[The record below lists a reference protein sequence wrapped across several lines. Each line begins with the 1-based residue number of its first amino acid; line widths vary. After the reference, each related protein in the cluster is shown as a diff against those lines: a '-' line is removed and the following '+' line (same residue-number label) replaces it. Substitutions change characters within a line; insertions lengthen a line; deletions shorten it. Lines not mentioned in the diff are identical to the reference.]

1 MRGNIRYYR
10 ELQKTYLIAEDCLE
24 ELLESYS
31 GRAVLHTAMN
41 GLAACKEH
49 LVNGKKEIWYEI
61 DGFHTLEQIFAVK
74 KISAQEL
81 KQILLGLA
89 QTIEELEKYLI
100 DGKRLCYQPE
110 YLYMDMETGKLKLLF
125 DFTEGD
131 REHPLMPLAQFLLE
145 RLDHE
150 EEAVIELGY
159 FFYEQAGRDVLS
171 IREIEKKAE
180 ESPNAVLREE
190 LMEEKQEIR
199 TACGASKE
207 MFSETE
213 EDDIFPDRLYEQSFS
228 KENVQ
233 EPLLGEGRYLT
244 KGGAVVTVMA
254 LLLGGSFFLV
264 RAYFSLTETEELI
277 WLVVSAVLLLMGAGV
292 SIYMF
297 LRERRV
303 GAVRNK
309 SSEQGDT
316 AIRKSEQGDAA
327 IRESEQGDAAIR
339 ESMQE
344 NAEIKSMQRNM
355 KIRKNARK
363 NAVIS
368 RNIQKNTGYRK
379 DIQSSAIGESAYE
392 EYGQEIDF
400 LPKEMDGKTIYLGD
414 MLAKKEYVLVGE
426 NREYKLDTFP
436 FLIGKDKERVTLAL
450 KDRSISRIHARFLLE
465 DGILYL
471 EDLHSTNGTYLN
483 DLLLEPHVRMKVKRG
498 DFLQFGKTELSLR

>member
-1 MRGNIRYYR
+1 MKGNIRYYR

-24 ELLESYS
+24 ELLESYF
-31 GRAVLHTAMN
+31 GRAVLHTAIN
-41 GLAACKEH
+41 GLAACREH

-89 QTIEELEKYLI
+89 QTIEELKKYLI

-125 DFTEGD
+125 DFTERD
-131 REHPLMPLAQFLLE
+131 REHPLMPLAEFLLE

-150 EEAVIELGY
+150 EEAAVELGY

-180 ESPNAVLREE
+180 GSVLYEGKDAKGEDLNGALSKAVLREN

-207 MFSETE
+207 LFPE
-213 EDDIFPDRLYEQSFS
+213 EEENIFPDRLYEQSFS
-228 KENVQ
+228 KEKVQ

-264 RAYFSLTETEELI
+264 KAYFSLTETEELI

-297 LRERRV
+297 LRERRA

-309 SSEQGDT
+309 G
-316 AIRKSEQGDAA
+316 SEQGDAA
-327 IRESEQGDAAIR
+327 IREST
-339 ESMQE
+339 QE
-344 NAEIKSMQRNM
+344 NVEIKNMQRNM
-355 KIRKNARK
+355 EIRENTQK

-368 RNIQKNTGYRK
+368 RNVQKDAEYRK
-379 DIQSSAIGESAYE
+379 DIQSNAIGESPYE

-400 LPKEMDGKTIYLGD
+400 LPKETDGKTIYLGD

-436 FLIGKDKERVTLAL
+436 FLIGKDKERVTLML
-450 KDRSISRIHARFLLE
+450 KDRSVSRIHARFLLE
-465 DGILYL
+465 EGILYL

>member
-1 MRGNIRYYR
+1 MKGNIRYYR

-24 ELLESYS
+24 ELLESYF

-49 LVNGKKEIWYEI
+49 RVNGKKEIWYEI

-81 KQILLGLA
+81 KQILLRLA

-110 YLYMDMETGKLKLLF
+110 YLYMDMETGKLKFLF
-125 DFTEGD
+125 DFTEED
-131 REHPLMPLAQFLLE
+131 REHPLMPLAEFLLE

-213 EDDIFPDRLYEQSFS
+213 EDIFPDRLYEQSFS

-297 LRERRV
+297 LRERRA

-327 IRESEQGDAAIR
+327 IRESI
-339 ESMQE
+339 QE

-355 KIRKNARK
+355 KIRENARK
-363 NAVIS
+363 YAAIS
-368 RNIQKNTGYRK
+368 RNIQKDTGYRK
-379 DIQSSAIGESAYE
+379 DIQSNIIGEPPYE

-400 LPKEMDGKTIYLGD
+400 LPKETDGKTIYLGD

-436 FLIGKDKERVTLAL
+436 FLIGKDKERVMLAL
-450 KDRSISRIHARFLLE
+450 KDRSVSRIHARFLLE
-465 DGILYL
+465 EGILYL

>member
-24 ELLESYS
+24 ELLESYF

-213 EDDIFPDRLYEQSFS
+213 EDIFPDRLYEQSFS

-316 AIRKSEQGDAA
+316 AIRK
-327 IRESEQGDAAIR
+327 SEQGDAAIR

>member
-24 ELLESYS
+24 ELLESYF

-110 YLYMDMETGKLKLLF
+110 YLYMDMETGKIKLLF

-150 EEAVIELGY
+150 EEAAIELGY

-180 ESPNAVLREE
+180 ESPKAVLREN

-207 MFSETE
+207 LFPE
-213 EDDIFPDRLYEQSFS
+213 EEENIFPDRLCEQSFS
-228 KENVQ
+228 KENVE

-292 SIYMF
+292 SVYMF
-297 LRERRV
+297 LRERRA

-309 SSEQGDT
+309 SNTPE
-316 AIRKSEQGDAA
+316 DAE
-327 IRESEQGDAAIR
+327 IWEST
-339 ESMQE
+339 QE
-344 NAEIKSMQRNM
+344 NTEIKNMQRNM
-355 KIRKNARK
+355 EIMENARK

-368 RNIQKNTGYRK
+368 RNIQKDTEYKK
-379 DIQSSAIGESAYE
+379 DIQSNAIGESPYE
-392 EYGQEIDF
+392 EYGQEVDF
-400 LPKEMDGKTIYLGD
+400 LSKETDRKTVYLGD
-414 MLAKKEYVLVGE
+414 MLAKKEYVLVGG

>member
-24 ELLESYS
+24 ELLESYF

-110 YLYMDMETGKLKLLF
+110 YLYMDMETGKIKLLF

-180 ESPNAVLREE
+180 ESPNAVLREN

-213 EDDIFPDRLYEQSFS
+213 EDIFPDRLYEQSFS
-228 KENVQ
+228 KENVE

-292 SIYMF
+292 SVYMF
-297 LRERRV
+297 LRERRA

-309 SSEQGDT
+309 SNT
-316 AIRKSEQGDAA
+316 PADAE
-327 IRESEQGDAAIR
+327 IWEST
-339 ESMQE
+339 QE
-344 NAEIKSMQRNM
+344 NTEIKNMQRNM
-355 KIRKNARK
+355 EIMENARK

-368 RNIQKNTGYRK
+368 RNIQKDTGYRK
-379 DIQSSAIGESAYE
+379 DIQSDAIGELPYE

>member
-1 MRGNIRYYR
+1 MKGNIRYYR

-24 ELLESYS
+24 ELLESYF

-49 LVNGKKEIWYEI
+49 RVNGKKEIWYEI

-110 YLYMDMETGKLKLLF
+110 YLYMDMETGKLKFLF
-125 DFTEGD
+125 DFTEED
-131 REHPLMPLAQFLLE
+131 REHPLMPLAEFLLE

-213 EDDIFPDRLYEQSFS
+213 EDIFPDRLYEQSFS

-297 LRERRV
+297 LRERRA

-327 IRESEQGDAAIR
+327 IRESI
-339 ESMQE
+339 QE

-355 KIRKNARK
+355 KIRENARK

-368 RNIQKNTGYRK
+368 RNVQKDTEYRK
-379 DIQSSAIGESAYE
+379 DIQSNAMGEPLYE

-400 LPKEMDGKTIYLGD
+400 LPKETDGKTIYLGD

-450 KDRSISRIHARFLLE
+450 KDRSVSRIHARFLLE
-465 DGILYL
+465 EGILYL

>member
-1 MRGNIRYYR
+1 MKGNIRYYR

-24 ELLESYS
+24 ELLESYF

-49 LVNGKKEIWYEI
+49 RVNGKKEIWYEI

-131 REHPLMPLAQFLLE
+131 REHPLMPLAEFLLE

-213 EDDIFPDRLYEQSFS
+213 EDIFPDRLYEQSFS

-254 LLLGGSFFLV
+254 LLLGGSFFLI

-297 LRERRV
+297 LRERRA

-327 IRESEQGDAAIR
+327 IRES
-339 ESMQE
+339 MQE
-344 NAEIKSMQRNM
+344 NAEIKSMQRNI
-355 KIRKNARK
+355 KIRENARK

-368 RNIQKNTGYRK
+368 RNVQKDTEYRK
-379 DIQSSAIGESAYE
+379 DIQSNAIGEPLYE

-400 LPKEMDGKTIYLGD
+400 LPKETDGKTIYLGD

-465 DGILYL
+465 EGILYL

>member
-24 ELLESYS
+24 ELLGSYF

-89 QTIEELEKYLI
+89 QTIEGLEKYLI

-110 YLYMDMETGKLKLLF
+110 YLYMDMETGKIKLLF

-150 EEAVIELGY
+150 EEAAIELGY

-180 ESPNAVLREE
+180 ESPNAVLREN

-213 EDDIFPDRLYEQSFS
+213 EDIFPDRLYEQSFS

-277 WLVVSAVLLLMGAGV
+277 WLVVSAILLLMGAGV

-297 LRERRV
+297 LRERRA

-309 SSEQGDT
+309 SNT
-316 AIRKSEQGDAA
+316 PADAE
-327 IRESEQGDAAIR
+327 IWEST
-339 ESMQE
+339 QE
-344 NAEIKSMQRNM
+344 NTEIKNMQRNM
-355 KIRKNARK
+355 EIMENARK

-498 DFLQFGKTELSLR
+498 DFLQFGKTELSMR

>member
-24 ELLESYS
+24 ELLESYF

-49 LVNGKKEIWYEI
+49 RVNGKKEIWYEI

-327 IRESEQGDAAIR
+327 IRES
-339 ESMQE
+339 MQE

>member
-24 ELLESYS
+24 ELLESYF

-110 YLYMDMETGKLKLLF
+110 YLYMDMETGKIKLLF

-180 ESPNAVLREE
+180 ESPNAVLREN

-213 EDDIFPDRLYEQSFS
+213 EDIFPDRLYEQSFS

-292 SIYMF
+292 SVYMF
-297 LRERRV
+297 LRERRA

-309 SSEQGDT
+309 SNT
-316 AIRKSEQGDAA
+316 PADAE
-327 IRESEQGDAAIR
+327 IWEST
-339 ESMQE
+339 QE
-344 NAEIKSMQRNM
+344 NTEIKNMQRNM
-355 KIRKNARK
+355 EIMENARK

-368 RNIQKNTGYRK
+368 RNIQKDTEYKK
-379 DIQSSAIGESAYE
+379 DIQSNAIGESPYE

>member
-1 MRGNIRYYR
+1 MKGNIRYYR

-24 ELLESYS
+24 ELLESYF

-110 YLYMDMETGKLKLLF
+110 YLYMDMETGKIKLLF

-150 EEAVIELGY
+150 EEAAIELGY

-316 AIRKSEQGDAA
+316 AIRK
-327 IRESEQGDAAIR
+327 SEQGDAAIR

>member
-1 MRGNIRYYR
+1 MKGNIRYYR

-24 ELLESYS
+24 ELLESYF

-110 YLYMDMETGKLKLLF
+110 YLYMDMETGKIKLLF

-150 EEAVIELGY
+150 EEAAIELGY

-180 ESPNAVLREE
+180 ESPNAVLREN

-213 EDDIFPDRLYEQSFS
+213 EDIFPDRLYEQSFS

-233 EPLLGEGRYLT
+233 EPLL
-244 KGGAVVTVMA
+244 
-254 LLLGGSFFLV
+254 
-264 RAYFSLTETEELI
+264 
-277 WLVVSAVLLLMGAGV
+277 
-292 SIYMF
+292 
-297 LRERRV
+297 
-303 GAVRNK
+303 
-309 SSEQGDT
+309 
-316 AIRKSEQGDAA
+316 
-327 IRESEQGDAAIR
+327 
-339 ESMQE
+339 
-344 NAEIKSMQRNM
+344 
-355 KIRKNARK
+355 
-363 NAVIS
+363 
-368 RNIQKNTGYRK
+368 
-379 DIQSSAIGESAYE
+379 
-392 EYGQEIDF
+392 
-400 LPKEMDGKTIYLGD
+400 
-414 MLAKKEYVLVGE
+414 
-426 NREYKLDTFP
+426 
-436 FLIGKDKERVTLAL
+436 
-450 KDRSISRIHARFLLE
+450 
-465 DGILYL
+465 
-471 EDLHSTNGTYLN
+471 
-483 DLLLEPHVRMKVKRG
+483 
-498 DFLQFGKTELSLR
+498 

>member
-24 ELLESYS
+24 ELLESYF

-110 YLYMDMETGKLKLLF
+110 YLYMDMETGKIKLLF

-150 EEAVIELGY
+150 EEAAIELGY

-180 ESPNAVLREE
+180 ESPNAVLREN

-207 MFSETE
+207 LFPE
-213 EDDIFPDRLYEQSFS
+213 EEENIFPDRLYEQSFS
-228 KENVQ
+228 KENVE

-292 SIYMF
+292 SVYMF
-297 LRERRV
+297 LRERRA

-316 AIRKSEQGDAA
+316 AIRK
-327 IRESEQGDAAIR
+327 SEQGDAAIR

-450 KDRSISRIHARFLLE
+450 KDRSVSRIHARFLLE
-465 DGILYL
+465 EGILYL

>member
-24 ELLESYS
+24 ELLGSYF

-89 QTIEELEKYLI
+89 QTIEGLEKYLI

-110 YLYMDMETGKLKLLF
+110 YLYMDMETGKIKLLF

-150 EEAVIELGY
+150 EEAAIELGY

-180 ESPNAVLREE
+180 ESPNAVLREN

-213 EDDIFPDRLYEQSFS
+213 EDIFPDRLYEQSFS

-277 WLVVSAVLLLMGAGV
+277 WLVVSAILLLMGAGV

-297 LRERRV
+297 LRERRA

-309 SSEQGDT
+309 SNT
-316 AIRKSEQGDAA
+316 PADAE
-327 IRESEQGDAAIR
+327 IWEST
-339 ESMQE
+339 QE
-344 NAEIKSMQRNM
+344 NTEIKNMQRNM
-355 KIRKNARK
+355 EIMENARK

>member
-1 MRGNIRYYR
+1 MRGDIRYYR

-24 ELLESYS
+24 ELLESYF

-110 YLYMDMETGKLKLLF
+110 YLYMDMETGKIKLLF

-150 EEAVIELGY
+150 EEAAVELGY

-180 ESPNAVLREE
+180 GSVLYEGKDAKGEDLNGALSKAVLREN

-207 MFSETE
+207 LFPE
-213 EDDIFPDRLYEQSFS
+213 EEENIFPDRLCEQSFS
-228 KENVQ
+228 KENVE

-277 WLVVSAVLLLMGAGV
+277 WLAVSAVLLLMGAGV

-303 GAVRNK
+303 GAVRSK
-309 SSEQGDT
+309 SNTQGNM
-316 AIRKSEQGDAA
+316 AIRKSTQADAA
-327 IRESEQGDAAIR
+327 IRE
-339 ESMQE
+339 
-344 NAEIKSMQRNM
+344 
-355 KIRKNARK
+355 NARK
-363 NAVIS
+363 DEVIS
-368 RNIQKNTGYRK
+368 RNIQKDTEYKK
-379 DIQSSAIGESAYE
+379 DIQSNAIGEPLYK

-400 LPKEMDGKTIYLGD
+400 LPKETDGKTIYLGD
-414 MLAKKEYVLVGE
+414 MLTKKEYVLVGE

>member
-24 ELLESYS
+24 ELLESYF

-110 YLYMDMETGKLKLLF
+110 YLYMDMETGKIKLLF

-131 REHPLMPLAQFLLE
+131 REHLLMPLAQFLLE

-150 EEAVIELGY
+150 EEAAIELGY

-180 ESPNAVLREE
+180 ESPNAVLREN

-207 MFSETE
+207 LFPE
-213 EDDIFPDRLYEQSFS
+213 EEENIFPDRLCEQSFS

-277 WLVVSAVLLLMGAGV
+277 WLVVSAILLLMGAGV
-292 SIYMF
+292 SVYMF
-297 LRERRV
+297 LRERRA
-303 GAVRNK
+303 GAVRSK
-309 SSEQGDT
+309 SNTQ
-316 AIRKSEQGDAA
+316 ADAE
-327 IRESEQGDAAIR
+327 IWEST
-339 ESMQE
+339 QE
-344 NAEIKSMQRNM
+344 NTEIKNMQRNM
-355 KIRKNARK
+355 EIMENARK

-368 RNIQKNTGYRK
+368 RNIQKDTEYKK
-379 DIQSSAIGESAYE
+379 DIQSNAIGESAYE

>member
-1 MRGNIRYYR
+1 MKGNIRYYR

-24 ELLESYS
+24 ELLESYF

-49 LVNGKKEIWYEI
+49 RVNGKKEIWYEI

-131 REHPLMPLAQFLLE
+131 REHPLMPLAEFLLE

-213 EDDIFPDRLYEQSFS
+213 KDIFPDRLYEQSFS

-254 LLLGGSFFLV
+254 LLLGGSFFLI

-297 LRERRV
+297 LRERRA

-327 IRESEQGDAAIR
+327 IRES
-339 ESMQE
+339 MQE

-355 KIRKNARK
+355 KIGENARK

-368 RNIQKNTGYRK
+368 RNVQKDTEYRK
-379 DIQSSAIGESAYE
+379 DIQSNAIGEPLYE
-392 EYGQEIDF
+392 EYGQEMDF
-400 LPKEMDGKTIYLGD
+400 LPKETDGKTIYLGD

-465 DGILYL
+465 EGILYL

>member
-1 MRGNIRYYR
+1 MKGNIRYYR

-24 ELLESYS
+24 ELLESYF

-49 LVNGKKEIWYEI
+49 RVNGKKEIWYEI

-131 REHPLMPLAQFLLE
+131 REHPLMPLAEFLLE

-213 EDDIFPDRLYEQSFS
+213 EDIFPDRLYEQSFS

-254 LLLGGSFFLV
+254 LLLGGSFFLI

-297 LRERRV
+297 LRERRA

-327 IRESEQGDAAIR
+327 IRES
-339 ESMQE
+339 MQE

-355 KIRKNARK
+355 KIRENARK

-368 RNIQKNTGYRK
+368 RNVQKDTEYRK
-379 DIQSSAIGESAYE
+379 DIQSNAIGEPLYE

-400 LPKEMDGKTIYLGD
+400 LPKETDGKTIYLGD

-465 DGILYL
+465 EGILYL

>member
-1 MRGNIRYYR
+1 MKGNIRYYR

-24 ELLESYS
+24 ELLESYF

-49 LVNGKKEIWYEI
+49 RVNGKKEIWYEI

-81 KQILLGLA
+81 KQILLRLA

-110 YLYMDMETGKLKLLF
+110 YLYMDMETGKLKFLF

-180 ESPNAVLREE
+180 ESPNAVLREN

-207 MFSETE
+207 LFPKE
-213 EDDIFPDRLYEQSFS
+213 EENIFPDRLCEQSFS
-228 KENVQ
+228 KENVE

-277 WLVVSAVLLLMGAGV
+277 WLVVSAILLLMGAGV

-297 LRERRV
+297 LRERRA
-303 GAVRNK
+303 GAVRSK
-309 SSEQGDT
+309 SNT
-316 AIRKSEQGDAA
+316 PADAE
-327 IRESEQGDAAIR
+327 IWEST
-339 ESMQE
+339 QE
-344 NAEIKSMQRNM
+344 NTEIKNMQRNM
-355 KIRKNARK
+355 EIMENARK

>member
-24 ELLESYS
+24 ELLESYF

-110 YLYMDMETGKLKLLF
+110 YLYMDMETGKIKLLF

-180 ESPNAVLREE
+180 ESPNAVLREN

-213 EDDIFPDRLYEQSFS
+213 EDIFPDRLYEQSFS

-277 WLVVSAVLLLMGAGV
+277 WLVVSAILLLMGAGISV
-292 SIYMF
+292 YMF
-297 LRERRV
+297 LRERRA
-303 GAVRNK
+303 GEVRSK
-309 SSEQGDT
+309 SNT
-316 AIRKSEQGDAA
+316 PADAE
-327 IRESEQGDAAIR
+327 IWEST
-339 ESMQE
+339 QE
-344 NAEIKSMQRNM
+344 NTEIKNMQRNM
-355 KIRKNARK
+355 EIMENARK

-368 RNIQKNTGYRK
+368 RNIQKDTEYKK
-379 DIQSSAIGESAYE
+379 DIQSNAIGESPYE
-392 EYGQEIDF
+392 EYGQEVDF
-400 LPKEMDGKTIYLGD
+400 LSKETDRKTVYLGD

>member
-1 MRGNIRYYR
+1 MKGNIRYYR

-24 ELLESYS
+24 ELLESYF
-31 GRAVLHTAMN
+31 GRAVLHIAMN

-49 LVNGKKEIWYEI
+49 FVNGRKEIWYEI

-81 KQILLGLA
+81 KRILLGLA

-110 YLYMDMETGKLKLLF
+110 YLYMDMETGKLKFLF
-125 DFTEGD
+125 DFTERD
-131 REHPLMPLAQFLLE
+131 REHPLMPLAEFLLE

-150 EEAVIELGY
+150 EEAAIELGY

-180 ESPNAVLREE
+180 ESVFYEGKDAKGEDLKGSLSKAVLREN

-207 MFSETE
+207 MFSEE
-213 EDDIFPDRLYEQSFS
+213 DIFPDRLYEQSFS
-228 KENVQ
+228 KEKVQ
-233 EPLLGEGRYLT
+233 EPLLGESRYLT

-277 WLVVSAVLLLMGAGV
+277 WLVVSAVLLFMGTGV

-297 LRERRV
+297 LRERRA
-303 GAVRNK
+303 GAVRSK
-309 SSEQGDT
+309 SNT
-316 AIRKSEQGDAA
+316 PADAE
-327 IRESEQGDAAIR
+327 IWEST
-339 ESMQE
+339 QE
-344 NAEIKSMQRNM
+344 NAEIKNMQRNM
-355 KIRKNARK
+355 EIMENARK

-368 RNIQKNTGYRK
+368 RNIQKDTEYKK
-379 DIQSSAIGESAYE
+379 DIQSNAIGESPYE

-400 LPKEMDGKTIYLGD
+400 LPKETDRKTVYLGD

-436 FLIGKDKERVTLAL
+436 FLIGKDKERVTLML
-450 KDRSISRIHARFLLE
+450 KDRSVSRIHARFLLE

>member
-24 ELLESYS
+24 ELLESYF

-49 LVNGKKEIWYEI
+49 LVNGKREIWYEI

-131 REHPLMPLAQFLLE
+131 REHPLMPLAEFLLE

-150 EEAVIELGY
+150 EEAAVELGY

-171 IREIEKKAE
+171 IREIEKRAE
-180 ESPNAVLREE
+180 ESVLYEGKDAKGEDLNGTLSKAVLREE

-207 MFSETE
+207 MFPEAE
-213 EDDIFPDRLYEQSFS
+213 EDIFQDRLYEESFS
-228 KENVQ
+228 KENVE

-292 SIYMF
+292 SVYMF
-297 LRERRV
+297 LRERRA

-309 SSEQGDT
+309 SSEQGD
-316 AIRKSEQGDAA
+316 AA
-327 IRESEQGDAAIR
+327 IRESA
-339 ESMQE
+339 QE
-344 NAEIKSMQRNM
+344 NVEIKSMQRNM
-355 KIRKNARK
+355 EIKENTRK

-368 RNIQKNTGYRK
+368 KNIQRDAGYRK

-400 LPKEMDGKTIYLGD
+400 LSKETDGKTIYLGD

>member
-1 MRGNIRYYR
+1 MKGNIRYYR

-24 ELLESYS
+24 ELLESYF

-110 YLYMDMETGKLKLLF
+110 YLYMDMETGKIKLLF

-150 EEAVIELGY
+150 EEAAIELGY

-180 ESPNAVLREE
+180 ESPNAVLREN

-213 EDDIFPDRLYEQSFS
+213 EDIFPDRLYEQSFS

-297 LRERRV
+297 LRERRA
-303 GAVRNK
+303 GAVRSK
-309 SSEQGDT
+309 SNT
-316 AIRKSEQGDAA
+316 PADAE
-327 IRESEQGDAAIR
+327 IWEST
-339 ESMQE
+339 QE
-344 NAEIKSMQRNM
+344 NTEIKNMQRNM
-355 KIRKNARK
+355 KIRENARK

-368 RNIQKNTGYRK
+368 RNIQKDTEYKK
-379 DIQSSAIGESAYE
+379 DIQSNAIGESPYE
-392 EYGQEIDF
+392 EYGQEVDF
-400 LPKEMDGKTIYLGD
+400 LSKETDRKTVYLGD

>member
-1 MRGNIRYYR
+1 MKGNIRYYR

-24 ELLESYS
+24 ELLESYF

-110 YLYMDMETGKLKLLF
+110 YLYMDMETGTIKLLF

-150 EEAVIELGY
+150 EEAAIELGY

-180 ESPNAVLREE
+180 ESPNAVLREN

-207 MFSETE
+207 LFPE
-213 EDDIFPDRLYEQSFS
+213 EEENIFPDRLYEQSFS

-297 LRERRV
+297 LRERRA
-303 GAVRNK
+303 GAVRSK
-309 SSEQGDT
+309 SNT
-316 AIRKSEQGDAA
+316 PADAE
-327 IRESEQGDAAIR
+327 IWEST
-339 ESMQE
+339 QE
-344 NAEIKSMQRNM
+344 NTEIKNMQRNM
-355 KIRKNARK
+355 EIMENARK

-379 DIQSSAIGESAYE
+379 DIQSNAIGESPYE
-392 EYGQEIDF
+392 EYGQEVDF
-400 LPKEMDGKTIYLGD
+400 LSKETDRKTVYLGD

>member
-1 MRGNIRYYR
+1 MKGNIRYYR

-24 ELLESYS
+24 ELLESYF

-110 YLYMDMETGKLKLLF
+110 YLYMDMETGKIKLLF

-150 EEAVIELGY
+150 EEAAIELGY

-180 ESPNAVLREE
+180 ESPNAVLREN

-213 EDDIFPDRLYEQSFS
+213 EDIFPDRLYEQSFS

-264 RAYFSLTETEELI
+264 RAYFYLTETEELI

-297 LRERRV
+297 LRERRA
-303 GAVRNK
+303 GAVRSK
-309 SSEQGDT
+309 SNT
-316 AIRKSEQGDAA
+316 PADAE
-327 IRESEQGDAAIR
+327 IWEST
-339 ESMQE
+339 QE
-344 NAEIKSMQRNM
+344 NTEIKNMQRNM
-355 KIRKNARK
+355 KIRENARK

-368 RNIQKNTGYRK
+368 RNIQKDTEYKK
-379 DIQSSAIGESAYE
+379 DIQSNAIGESPYE
-392 EYGQEIDF
+392 EYGQEVDF
-400 LPKEMDGKTIYLGD
+400 LSKETDRKTVYLGD

>member
-24 ELLESYS
+24 ELLESYF

-213 EDDIFPDRLYEQSFS
+213 EDIFPDRLYEQSFS

-254 LLLGGSFFLV
+254 LLLGGSFSLV

-297 LRERRV
+297 LRERRA
-303 GAVRNK
+303 GAVRSK
-309 SSEQGDT
+309 SNT
-316 AIRKSEQGDAA
+316 PADAE
-327 IRESEQGDAAIR
+327 IWEST
-339 ESMQE
+339 QE
-344 NAEIKSMQRNM
+344 NTEIKNMQRNM
-355 KIRKNARK
+355 KIRENARK

-368 RNIQKNTGYRK
+368 RNIQKDTEYKK
-379 DIQSSAIGESAYE
+379 DIQSNAIGESPYE
-392 EYGQEIDF
+392 EYGQEVDF
-400 LPKEMDGKTIYLGD
+400 LSKETDRKTVYLGD

>member
-1 MRGNIRYYR
+1 MKGNIRYYR

-24 ELLESYS
+24 ELLESYF
-31 GRAVLHTAMN
+31 GRAVLHTAIN

-49 LVNGKKEIWYEI
+49 LVNGRKKIWYEI

-89 QTIEELEKYLI
+89 QTIEELKKYLI

-125 DFTEGD
+125 DFTERD
-131 REHPLMPLAQFLLE
+131 REHPLMPLAEFLLE

-150 EEAVIELGY
+150 EEAAVELGY

-180 ESPNAVLREE
+180 GSPKAVLREG
-190 LMEEKQEIR
+190 LIEEKQEIR

-207 MFSETE
+207 MFSEE
-213 EDDIFPDRLYEQSFS
+213 DIFPDRLYEQSFS
-228 KENVQ
+228 KETVQ

-297 LRERRV
+297 LRERRT

-309 SSEQGDT
+309 G
-316 AIRKSEQGDAA
+316 SEQGDAA
-327 IRESEQGDAAIR
+327 IREST
-339 ESMQE
+339 QE
-344 NAEIKSMQRNM
+344 NVEIKNMQRNM
-355 KIRKNARK
+355 EIRENTRK

-368 RNIQKNTGYRK
+368 RNIQKDAEYKK
-379 DIQSSAIGESAYE
+379 DIQSNAIGESPYE

-400 LPKEMDGKTIYLGD
+400 LPKETDGKTIYLGD

-436 FLIGKDKERVTLAL
+436 FLIGKDKERVTLML
-450 KDRSISRIHARFLLE
+450 KDRSVSRIHARFLLE
-465 DGILYL
+465 EGILYL

>member
-24 ELLESYS
+24 ELLESYF

-110 YLYMDMETGKLKLLF
+110 YLYMDMETGKIKLLF

-150 EEAVIELGY
+150 EEAAIELGY

-180 ESPNAVLREE
+180 ESPNAVLREN

-207 MFSETE
+207 LFPKE
-213 EDDIFPDRLYEQSFS
+213 EENIFPDRLCEQSFS
-228 KENVQ
+228 KENVE

-292 SIYMF
+292 SVYMF
-297 LRERRV
+297 LRERRT
-303 GAVRNK
+303 GAVRSK
-309 SSEQGDT
+309 SNT
-316 AIRKSEQGDAA
+316 PADAE
-327 IRESEQGDAAIR
+327 IWEST
-339 ESMQE
+339 QE
-344 NAEIKSMQRNM
+344 NTEIKNMQRNM
-355 KIRKNARK
+355 EIMENARK

-368 RNIQKNTGYRK
+368 RNIQKDTEYKK
-379 DIQSSAIGESAYE
+379 DIQSNAIGESPYE
-392 EYGQEIDF
+392 EYGQEVDF
-400 LPKEMDGKTIYLGD
+400 LSKETDRKTVYLGD

>member
-1 MRGNIRYYR
+1 MKGNIRYYR

-24 ELLESYS
+24 ELLESYF

-49 LVNGKKEIWYEI
+49 RVNGKKEIWYEI

-131 REHPLMPLAQFLLE
+131 REHPLMPLAEFLLE

-213 EDDIFPDRLYEQSFS
+213 EDIFLDRLYEQSFS
-228 KENVQ
+228 KESVQ

-254 LLLGGSFFLV
+254 LLLGGSFFLI

-297 LRERRV
+297 LRERRA
-303 GAVRNK
+303 GAIRNK

-327 IRESEQGDAAIR
+327 IRESI
-339 ESMQE
+339 QE

-355 KIRKNARK
+355 KIRENAQKNS
-363 NAVIS
+363 VIS
-368 RNIQKNTGYRK
+368 RNVQKDTEYRK
-379 DIQSSAIGESAYE
+379 DIQSNAIGEPLYE

-400 LPKEMDGKTIYLGD
+400 LPKETDGKTIYLGD

-465 DGILYL
+465 EGILYL

>member
-24 ELLESYS
+24 ELLESYF

-110 YLYMDMETGKLKLLF
+110 YLYMDMETGKIKLLF

-150 EEAVIELGY
+150 EEAAVELGY

-180 ESPNAVLREE
+180 GSVLYEGKDAKGEDLNGALSKAVLREN

-207 MFSETE
+207 LFPE
-213 EDDIFPDRLYEQSFS
+213 EEENIFPDRLCEQSFS
-228 KENVQ
+228 KENVE

-277 WLVVSAVLLLMGAGV
+277 WLAVSAVLLLMGAGV

-303 GAVRNK
+303 GAVRSK
-309 SSEQGDT
+309 SNTQGNM
-316 AIRKSEQGDAA
+316 AIRKSTQADAA
-327 IRESEQGDAAIR
+327 IRE
-339 ESMQE
+339 
-344 NAEIKSMQRNM
+344 
-355 KIRKNARK
+355 NARK
-363 NAVIS
+363 DEVIS
-368 RNIQKNTGYRK
+368 RNIQKDTEYKK
-379 DIQSSAIGESAYE
+379 DIQSNAIGEPLYK

-400 LPKEMDGKTIYLGD
+400 LPKETDGKTIYLGD
-414 MLAKKEYVLVGE
+414 MLTKKEYVLVGE

>member
-24 ELLESYS
+24 ELLESYF

-180 ESPNAVLREE
+180 GSPNAVLREE

-213 EDDIFPDRLYEQSFS
+213 EDIFPDRLYEQSFS

-277 WLVVSAVLLLMGAGV
+277 WLVVSAILLLMGAGISV
-292 SIYMF
+292 YMF
-297 LRERRV
+297 LRERRA
-303 GAVRNK
+303 GEVRSK
-309 SSEQGDT
+309 SNT
-316 AIRKSEQGDAA
+316 PADAE
-327 IRESEQGDAAIR
+327 IWEST
-339 ESMQE
+339 QE
-344 NAEIKSMQRNM
+344 NTEIKNMQRNM
-355 KIRKNARK
+355 EIMENARK

-368 RNIQKNTGYRK
+368 RNIQKDTEYKK
-379 DIQSSAIGESAYE
+379 DIQSNAIGESPYE
-392 EYGQEIDF
+392 EYGQEVDF
-400 LPKEMDGKTIYLGD
+400 LSKETDRKTVYLGD

>member
-1 MRGNIRYYR
+1 MKGNIRYYR

-24 ELLESYS
+24 ELLESYF
-31 GRAVLHTAMN
+31 GRVVLHTAMN

-49 LVNGKKEIWYEI
+49 FVNGKKEIWYEI

-131 REHPLMPLAQFLLE
+131 KEHPLMPLAEFLLE

-150 EEAVIELGY
+150 EEAAVELGY

-180 ESPNAVLREE
+180 ESVLYEGKDARGEDLNGTLSKAVLREE

-207 MFSETE
+207 LFPE
-213 EDDIFPDRLYEQSFS
+213 EEENIFPDRLYEQSFS
-228 KENVQ
+228 KENVE
-233 EPLLGEGRYLT
+233 EPLLDEGRYLT

-277 WLVVSAVLLLMGAGV
+277 WLVVSAVLLLMGTGV
-292 SIYMF
+292 SVYMF
-297 LRERRV
+297 LRERRA
-303 GAVRNK
+303 GGVRNK
-309 SSEQGDT
+309 S
-316 AIRKSEQGDAA
+316 SEQGDAA
-327 IRESEQGDAAIR
+327 IRESAQADA
-339 ESMQE
+339 
-344 NAEIKSMQRNM
+344 
-355 KIRKNARK
+355 
-363 NAVIS
+363 
-368 RNIQKNTGYRK
+368 GYRK

-392 EYGQEIDF
+392 EYGQKIDF
-400 LPKEMDGKTIYLGD
+400 LPKEMDGKTIYLGN

-436 FLIGKDKERVTLAL
+436 FLVGKDKERVTLAL

>member
-24 ELLESYS
+24 ELLESYF

-110 YLYMDMETGKLKLLF
+110 YLYMDMETGKIKLLF

-150 EEAVIELGY
+150 EEAAIELGY

-180 ESPNAVLREE
+180 ESPNAVLREN

-207 MFSETE
+207 LFPKE
-213 EDDIFPDRLYEQSFS
+213 EENIFPDRLCEQSFS
-228 KENVQ
+228 KENVE

-292 SIYMF
+292 SVYMF
-297 LRERRV
+297 LRERRA
-303 GAVRNK
+303 GAVRSK
-309 SSEQGDT
+309 SNT
-316 AIRKSEQGDAA
+316 PADAE
-327 IRESEQGDAAIR
+327 IW

-355 KIRKNARK
+355 KIRENARK

-368 RNIQKNTGYRK
+368 RNIQKDTEYKK

>member
-24 ELLESYS
+24 ELLESYF

-110 YLYMDMETGKLKLLF
+110 YLYMDMETGKIKLLF

-180 ESPNAVLREE
+180 GSPNAVLREE

-213 EDDIFPDRLYEQSFS
+213 EDIFPDRLYEQSFS

-292 SIYMF
+292 SVYMF
-297 LRERRV
+297 LRERRA
-303 GAVRNK
+303 GAVRSK
-309 SSEQGDT
+309 SNTQGNM
-316 AIRKSEQGDAA
+316 AIRKSTQADAA

>member
-24 ELLESYS
+24 ELLESYF

-110 YLYMDMETGKLKLLF
+110 YLYMDMETGKIKLLF

-180 ESPNAVLREE
+180 ESPNAVLREN

-207 MFSETE
+207 LFPKE
-213 EDDIFPDRLYEQSFS
+213 EENIFPDRLCEQSFS
-228 KENVQ
+228 KENVE

-277 WLVVSAVLLLMGAGV
+277 WLVVSAVLLLMGVGV

-297 LRERRV
+297 LRERRA
-303 GAVRNK
+303 GAARNK
-309 SSEQGDT
+309 SSEQGDA
-316 AIRKSEQGDAA
+316 AIRK
-327 IRESEQGDAAIR
+327 SEQGDAAIR

-355 KIRKNARK
+355 KIRENARK

-368 RNIQKNTGYRK
+368 RNVQKDTEYRK
-379 DIQSSAIGESAYE
+379 DIQSDAIGEPLYE

-400 LPKEMDGKTIYLGD
+400 LPKETDGKTIYLGD

>member
-24 ELLESYS
+24 ELLGSYF

-110 YLYMDMETGKLKLLF
+110 YLYMDMETGKIKLLF

-150 EEAVIELGY
+150 EEAAIELGY

-180 ESPNAVLREE
+180 ESPNAVLREN

-207 MFSETE
+207 LFPKE
-213 EDDIFPDRLYEQSFS
+213 EENIFPDRLCEQSFS
-228 KENVQ
+228 KENVE

-292 SIYMF
+292 SVYMF
-297 LRERRV
+297 LRERRA

-309 SSEQGDT
+309 SNT
-316 AIRKSEQGDAA
+316 PADAE
-327 IRESEQGDAAIR
+327 IWEST
-339 ESMQE
+339 QE
-344 NAEIKSMQRNM
+344 NTEIKSMQRNM
-355 KIRKNARK
+355 KIRENARK

-368 RNIQKNTGYRK
+368 RNVQKDTEYRK
-379 DIQSSAIGESAYE
+379 DIQSDAIGEPLYE

-400 LPKEMDGKTIYLGD
+400 LPKETDGKTIYLGD

-436 FLIGKDKERVTLAL
+436 FLIGKDKERVTLAI

>member
-24 ELLESYS
+24 ELLESYF

-110 YLYMDMETGKLKLLF
+110 YLYMDMETGKIKLLF

-150 EEAVIELGY
+150 EEAAIELGY

-207 MFSETE
+207 LFPKE
-213 EDDIFPDRLYEQSFS
+213 EENIFPDRLCEQSFS

-277 WLVVSAVLLLMGAGV
+277 WLVVSAVLLLMGVGV

-297 LRERRV
+297 LRERRA
-303 GAVRNK
+303 GAARNK
-309 SSEQGDT
+309 S
-316 AIRKSEQGDAA
+316 
-327 IRESEQGDAAIR
+327 SEQGDAAIR

-355 KIRKNARK
+355 KIRENARK
-363 NAVIS
+363 DEVIS

>member
-24 ELLESYS
+24 ELLESYF

-110 YLYMDMETGKLKLLF
+110 YLYMDMETGKIKLLF

-150 EEAVIELGY
+150 EEAAIELGY

-180 ESPNAVLREE
+180 ESPNAVLREN

-213 EDDIFPDRLYEQSFS
+213 EDIFPDRLYEQSFS

-277 WLVVSAVLLLMGAGV
+277 WLVVSAILLLMGAGI

-297 LRERRV
+297 LRERRA

-309 SSEQGDT
+309 SNT
-316 AIRKSEQGDAA
+316 PADAE
-327 IRESEQGDAAIR
+327 IWEST
-339 ESMQE
+339 QE
-344 NAEIKSMQRNM
+344 NTEIKSMQRNM

-400 LPKEMDGKTIYLGD
+400 LPKETDGKTIYLGD

>member
-24 ELLESYS
+24 ELLESYF

-110 YLYMDMETGKLKLLF
+110 YLYMDMETGKIKLLF

-150 EEAVIELGY
+150 EEAAIELGY

-180 ESPNAVLREE
+180 ESPNAVLREN

-213 EDDIFPDRLYEQSFS
+213 EDIFPDRLYEQSFS

-292 SIYMF
+292 SVYMF
-297 LRERRV
+297 LRERRA
-303 GAVRNK
+303 GGVRNK
-309 SSEQGDT
+309 S
-316 AIRKSEQGDAA
+316 SEQGDAA
-327 IRESEQGDAAIR
+327 IRESA
-339 ESMQE
+339 QE
-344 NAEIKSMQRNM
+344 NVEIKSMQRNM
-355 KIRKNARK
+355 EIMENARK

>member
-24 ELLESYS
+24 ELLESYF

-297 LRERRV
+297 LRERRA
-303 GAVRNK
+303 GAVRSK
-309 SSEQGDT
+309 SNT
-316 AIRKSEQGDAA
+316 PADAE
-327 IRESEQGDAAIR
+327 IWEST
-339 ESMQE
+339 QE
-344 NAEIKSMQRNM
+344 NTEIKNMQRNM
-355 KIRKNARK
+355 KIRENARK

-368 RNIQKNTGYRK
+368 RNIQKDTEYKK
-379 DIQSSAIGESAYE
+379 DIQSNAIGESPYE
-392 EYGQEIDF
+392 EYGQEVDF
-400 LPKEMDGKTIYLGD
+400 LSKETDRKTVYLGD